1 MAMASFVLQWV
12 WREFMADAAVSA
24 VEGWRAEEQKSRR
37 AEEQKSRRAEEQKS
51 RRAEEFKAK
60 YQAFHGVAGLVT
72 PPPDTLMLLPAGRR
86 CVIDRHNAGPFP
98 EYP

>member
-1 MAMASFVLQWV
+1 
-12 WREFMADAAVSA
+12 MADAAVSA

-37 AEEQKSRRAEEQKS
+37 AEEQKSRRAEEC
-51 RRAEEFKAK
+51 KAK

>member
-1 MAMASFVLQWV
+1 MASFVLQWV

-37 AEEQKSRRAEEQKS
+37 AEEC
-51 RRAEEFKAK
+51 KAK

-72 PPPDTLMLLPAGRR
+72 PPPDTLMFLPAGRR

>member
-1 MAMASFVLQWV
+1 MASFVLQWV

-37 AEEQKSRRAEEQKS
+37 AEEQKSRRAEEC
-51 RRAEEFKAK
+51 KAK

-72 PPPDTLMLLPAGRR
+72 PPPDTLMFLPAGRR